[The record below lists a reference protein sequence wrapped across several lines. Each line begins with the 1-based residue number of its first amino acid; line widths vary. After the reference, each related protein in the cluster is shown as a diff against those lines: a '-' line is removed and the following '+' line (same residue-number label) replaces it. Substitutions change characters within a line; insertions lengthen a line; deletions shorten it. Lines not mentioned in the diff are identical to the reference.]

1 MSNKSYWAKRF
12 MQLEE
17 AQINKGADYCAELE
31 KQYKKAE
38 KEIEKQIAVWYA
50 RFASNNEISMSD
62 AKKLLI
68 SNELTELKWD
78 IEEYIK
84 VGRENNVDGRWIKEL
99 ENASAKVHINR
110 LESLTLQIQQQIETL
125 YAGEN
130 DSFTETMKDI
140 YEDSYYHTAFELQRG
155 TGKGFVLMQLDQNKI
170 DKVLLKPWTPDG
182 SNFSSRIWKHRSQLV
197 AELTNHLSQILI
209 RGITPDEAIKDI
221 QKRFQAS
228 TNQAKT
234 LVMTELAFVHS
245 AAKKEM
251 FEEFDVER
259 YQIIA
264 TLDKKTSEI
273 CRRLDHKVI
282 DMKDYRVGATAPPFH
297 TRCRTTTIPFYED
310 EFTDNETRAARDP
323 KTGKTYYVPAN
334 MSYKEW
340 YEKYVRQ
347 G

>member
-12 MQLEE
+12 IQLEE
-17 AQINKGADYCAELE
+17 AQMSKGADYCAELE

-38 KEIEKQIAVWYA
+38 KEIEKQIIVWYA
-50 RFASNNEISMSD
+50 RLASNNEISMSD

-78 IEEYIK
+78 VEEYIK
-84 VGRENNVDGRWIKEL
+84 AGRENNVDGRWIKEL

-110 LESLTLQIQQQIETL
+110 LEGLTLQIRQQIEVL
-125 YAGEN
+125 YAREN
-130 DSFTETMKDI
+130 DSFIETMRNI
-140 YEDSYYHTAFELQRG
+140 YENSYYHAAFELQRG
-155 TGKGFVLMQLDQNKI
+155 IGKGFVLMRLDQNKI

-182 SNFSSRIWKHRSQLV
+182 SNFSSRIWKHRSQLT

-221 QKRFQAS
+221 QKRFQVS
-228 TNQAKT
+228 TSQAKT

-245 AAKKEM
+245 TAKKDM
-251 FEEFDVER
+251 FEEFGVER

-273 CRRLDHKVI
+273 CRKLDHKVI
-282 DMKDYRVGATAPPFH
+282 SMKDYRVGATAPPFH
-297 TRCRTTTIPFYED
+297 ARCRTTTVPYVDD
-310 EFTDNETRAARDP
+310 ESDFDGVRAARDP

-340 YEKYVRQ
+340 YERYVKQ
-347 G
+347 D